1 MGLYQIK
8 DIFTGSAVP
17 VQTSSLSIV
26 PFMNNTT
33 AVATAT
39 GGDPDYQRFRVFRR
53 IPTQTNVL
61 IGIPIPDL
69 TEGFLIPE
77 NYNPNLNP
85 IDLAKIAGII

>member
-1 MGLYQIK
+1 
-8 DIFTGSAVP
+8 
-17 VQTSSLSIV
+17 
-26 PFMNNTT
+26 MNNTT

-39 GGDPDYQRFRVFRR
+39 GGNPDYQRFRVFRR